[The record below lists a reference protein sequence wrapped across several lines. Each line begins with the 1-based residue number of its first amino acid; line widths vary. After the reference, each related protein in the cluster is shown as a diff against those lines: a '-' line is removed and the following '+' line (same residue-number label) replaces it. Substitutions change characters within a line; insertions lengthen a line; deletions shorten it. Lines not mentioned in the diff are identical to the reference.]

1 MHVCHQRFY
10 IYTFFMSI
18 NSKSKKLVTS
28 TVRVRGYEDMRV
40 TDFQSGPE
48 FLCQK
53 Y

>member
-1 MHVCHQRFY
+1 MCVTKDYVFIH
-10 IYTFFMSI
+10 FFMSI